1 VHKYDPA
8 TNRVIRRRDRVYALP
23 NPATSRRGCI
33 HAAANRRGHPI
44 TRPNQAPLST
54 GAAVWECEPSFPPDE
69 GADVPRAGVPTAT
82 LAAAPHLEGA
92 GTSTTWNYRAS
103 SMRQCGHSSRSP
115 ESARAETISLGR
127 SSHRVGGVG
136 RGRLPPRACR
146 RDDGR
151 PSTRRLLGETP
162 VSLEVHR
169 LVALR

>member
-1 VHKYDPA
+1 MKEPTYRGPA
-8 TNRVIRRRDRVYALP
+8 SRRRSWLP
-23 NPATSRRGCI
+23 
-33 HAAANRRGHPI
+33 
-44 TRPNQAPLST
+44 PLI
-54 GAAVWECEPSFPPDE
+54 WKEP
-69 GADVPRAGVPTAT
+69 
-82 LAAAPHLEGA
+82 
-92 GTSTTWNYRAS
+92 GTSATWNYRATS
-103 SMRQCGHSSRSP
+103 RRQRGHSSCSP